1 MMGTHDTSVTEMILM
16 ESRLLEDGEFR
27 LSDVPAGTA
36 MLLGEAAVFNVDD
49 ASVPRR
55 MSALTARPPLE
66 QG

>member
-36 MLLGEAAVFNVDD
+36 MLLGEAAVFNVDGRFCATQNECTHRQ
-49 ASVPRR
+49 ASP
-55 MSALTARPPLE
+55 
-66 QG
+66 